1 MIQMENSST
10 TSALRLFPQHRNSK
24 SHPYL
29 PNVDLVAESSGSRSV
44 VREDRRPVAVPVG
57 VDQVDRLAT
66 GCGLQTMLQRDLVEG
81 VHCHHT
87 EYGAKY
93 FLRVSFHAWVHP

>member
-1 MIQMENSST
+1 MASE
-10 TSALRLFPQHRNSK
+10 
-24 SHPYL
+24 SHPNL
-29 PNVDLVAESSGSRSV
+29 PNVDLVAESSGGRSV

-57 VDQVDRLAT
+57 VDQVDRLT
-66 GCGLQTMLQRDLVEG
+66 TRCGLQTMIQRDLVES

-87 EYGAKY
+87 EDGAKD